1 MPVILWDEASPPD
14 DESVGL
20 GDDRIRSLKSSVRVG
35 LDSEHVWPAAGGD
48 AGVHRFGSARP
59 YYGAQSLVSSSGS
72 DGRLMVTSNTSRL
85 FGVGSGGT
93 VFFGGATVISAG
105 TFPGDVAQQR
115 SIWVEEFGEGQIKSA
130 ATTVTIP
137 GGPYQGLP
145 YIWLTPLQDVTISGD
160 TPVFLYVDSGQ
171 ARSTTQ
177 FGVDNRDAT
186 NTRVSS
192 VSFFWRSLGTKAL

>member
-1 MPVILWDEASPPD
+1 
-14 DESVGL
+14 
-20 GDDRIRSLKSSVRVG
+20 
-35 LDSEHVWPAAGGD
+35 
-48 AGVHRFGSARP
+48 
-59 YYGAQSLVSSSGS
+59 
-72 DGRLMVTSNTSRL
+72 MVTSNTSRL

-160 TPVFLYVDSGQ
+160 TPVFLYVDSSQ

-192 VSFFWRSLGTKAL
+192 VSFFWRSLGTKSL